1 MPNKNDATYFF
12 RLIIAAC
19 DKGNYSSMSKTVE
32 ELRSRLDCRYI
43 ASERED
49 EFLRYCSNLIEKQ
62 EYQELKRLLTLK
74 IKKNEEGMGNNTSVL
89 KLSSYRNAI

>member
-1 MPNKNDATYFF
+1 
-12 RLIIAAC
+12 
-19 DKGNYSSMSKTVE
+19 MSKTVE